1 MCPPKTTP
9 AKFFQHTTSSPSR
22 QDKKLAPT
30 AKPAKKT
37 YKILAIPDRMY
48 YLTEIESVPQWLNAL
63 NVTLVKERS

>member
-1 MCPPKTTP
+1 
-9 AKFFQHTTSSPSR
+9 
-22 QDKKLAPT
+22 LAPT

-63 NVTLVKERS
+63 NVILVKERS